1 MTEAAYRNHGIWN
14 GLMSIFFT
22 NTDRLVRVRRG
33 AAVRGHQPSS
43 WLKLLDKWLSC
54 SERAHQRAGLR
65 NIADD
70 PHLLADLGLTRDEA
84 LEQADKP
91 FWQ

>member
-1 MTEAAYRNHGIWN
+1 
-14 GLMSIFFT
+14 MSIIFT
-22 NTDRLVRVRRG
+22 NTALLQRVRRG
-33 AAVRGHQPSS
+33 AAVGGHQPNS

-54 SERAHQRAGLR
+54 SERAHQRAALR
-65 NIADD
+65 DIADN

-84 LEQADKP
+84 LEQANKP